1 MSNGYF
7 KVEMPKNEPVKAYL
21 PGSPERASLK
31 KELERQSAQ
40 VVQVPMIIG
49 GKEVWTERK
58 TKAVMP
64 HDHAHVIAEAASGG
78 EKELK
83 DAIAAALAARKAWT
97 EMPME
102 HRVSIFLKAAD
113 LIAGPM
119 RDKVNAATMLGQSK
133 TAYQAEIDTCELIDF
148 LRFNVYY
155 LQQIYDRQPN
165 NTPNVWNRIEYRPLE
180 GFVTAISPFNF
191 TSIGAN
197 LPTAPAIAGNV
208 VLWKPATT
216 AVLSNYYVMQA
227 LMAAGLPAGVINFVP
242 SRGSDMSKYV
252 LSDPNLAGF
261 HFTGSTEVFSGVYS
275 LVGENIKK
283 YKTYPRLVGETG
295 GKDFIFAHNSADVPG
310 LVAALTRA
318 SYEYQGQKCSAAS
331 RAFVPASIWPQVK
344 EGMLAEIEKIKIGDI
359 TDFTNLMGAVIDA
372 SAFKTNKEYIDY
384 AKASEDAEVICG
396 GYDDSKGYFI
406 YPTLIEAKKPD
417 FKTMVEEIFGPVM
430 TVYVYPDD
438 KLDETLAS
446 CDTATSYGL
455 SGAIFADDR
464 EAIVKME
471 DALKGTAGNFYI
483 NDKPTGAVIGQQPF
497 GGARASGT
505 NDKAG
510 SEINMYRWLSPRTIK
525 ELRVSCLD
533 VTYPYMVSSEGSK
546 TGTLCLHIRNCL
558 LSVGSFFE
566 LGH

>member
-119 RDKVNAATMLGQSK
+119 RYKVNAATMLGQSK
-133 TAYQAEIDTCELIDF
+133 TVYQAEIDTCELIDF

-372 SAFKTNKEYIDY
+372 AAFKTNKEYIDY

-396 GYDDSKGYFI
+396 GYDDSKGYFV

-525 ELRVSCLD
+525 ELRVPCLD
-533 VTYPYMVSSEGSK
+533 VTYPYMVEA
-546 TGTLCLHIRNCL
+546 
-558 LSVGSFFE
+558 
-566 LGH
+566 

>member
-191 TSIGAN
+191 TSIGTN

-359 TDFTNLMGAVIDA
+359 TDFRNLMGAVIDA

-525 ELRVSCLD
+525 ELRVPCLD
-533 VTYPYMVSSEGSK
+533 VTYPYMVEA
-546 TGTLCLHIRNCL
+546 
-558 LSVGSFFE
+558 
-566 LGH
+566 

>member
-133 TAYQAEIDTCELIDF
+133 TVYQAEIDTCELIDF

-180 GFVTAISPFNF
+180 GFVTSISPFNF

-396 GYDDSKGYFI
+396 GYDDSKGYFV

-525 ELRVSCLD
+525 ELRVPCLD
-533 VTYPYMVSSEGSK
+533 VTYPYMVEA
-546 TGTLCLHIRNCL
+546 
-558 LSVGSFFE
+558 
-566 LGH
+566 

>member
-344 EGMLAEIEKIKIGDI
+344 ERMLAEIEKIKIGDI
-359 TDFTNLMGAVIDA
+359 TDFRNLMGAVIDA

-525 ELRVSCLD
+525 ELRVPCLD
-533 VTYPYMVSSEGSK
+533 VTYPYMVEA
-546 TGTLCLHIRNCL
+546 
-558 LSVGSFFE
+558 
-566 LGH
+566 

>member
-359 TDFTNLMGAVIDA
+359 TDFRNLMGAVIDA
-372 SAFKTNKEYIDY
+372 SAFKTNIEYIDY
-384 AKASEDAEVICG
+384 AKASEDADVICG

-525 ELRVSCLD
+525 ELRVPCLD
-533 VTYPYMVSSEGSK
+533 VTYPYMVEA
-546 TGTLCLHIRNCL
+546 
-558 LSVGSFFE
+558 
-566 LGH
+566 

>member
-344 EGMLAEIEKIKIGDI
+344 EGMLTEIEKIKIGDI

-396 GYDDSKGYFI
+396 GYDDSKGYFV

-464 EAIVKME
+464 ESIVKME
-471 DALKGTAGNFYI
+471 NALKGTAGNFYI

-525 ELRVSCLD
+525 ELRVPCLD
-533 VTYPYMVSSEGSK
+533 VTYPYMVEA
-546 TGTLCLHIRNCL
+546 
-558 LSVGSFFE
+558 
-566 LGH
+566 

>member
-83 DAIAAALAARKAWT
+83 DAIAAALTARKAWT
-97 EMPME
+97 GMPME

-133 TAYQAEIDTCELIDF
+133 TVYQAEIDTCELIDF

-396 GYDDSKGYFI
+396 GYDDSKGYFV

-525 ELRVSCLD
+525 ELRVPCLD
-533 VTYPYMVSSEGSK
+533 VTYPYMVEA
-546 TGTLCLHIRNCL
+546 
-558 LSVGSFFE
+558 
-566 LGH
+566 

>member
-1 MSNGYF
+1 MINGYF

-21 PGSPERASLK
+21 LGSPERASLK

-359 TDFTNLMGAVIDA
+359 TDFRNLMGAVIDA

-455 SGAIFADDR
+455 SGAVFADDR

-525 ELRVSCLD
+525 ELRVPCLD
-533 VTYPYMVSSEGSK
+533 VTYPYMVEA
-546 TGTLCLHIRNCL
+546 
-558 LSVGSFFE
+558 
-566 LGH
+566 

>member
-359 TDFTNLMGAVIDA
+359 TDFRNLMGAVIDA

-417 FKTMVEEIFGPVM
+417 FKTMVEEIFGSVM

-525 ELRVSCLD
+525 ELRVPCLD
-533 VTYPYMVSSEGSK
+533 VTYPYMVEA
-546 TGTLCLHIRNCL
+546 
-558 LSVGSFFE
+558 
-566 LGH
+566 

>member
-31 KELERQSAQ
+31 KELERQSEQ

-133 TAYQAEIDTCELIDF
+133 TVYQAEIDTCELIDF

-384 AKASEDAEVICG
+384 AKASEDADVICG
-396 GYDDSKGYFI
+396 GYDDSKGYFV

-525 ELRVSCLD
+525 ELRVPCLD
-533 VTYPYMVSSEGSK
+533 VTYPYMVEA
-546 TGTLCLHIRNCL
+546 
-558 LSVGSFFE
+558 
-566 LGH
+566 

>member
-119 RDKVNAATMLGQSK
+119 RYKVNAATMLGQSK
-133 TAYQAEIDTCELIDF
+133 TVYQAEIDTCELIDF

-261 HFTGSTEVFSGVYS
+261 HFTGSEVFSGVYS
-275 LVGENIKK
+275 LVGDNIKK

-396 GYDDSKGYFI
+396 GYDDSKGYFV

-525 ELRVSCLD
+525 ELRVPCLD
-533 VTYPYMVSSEGSK
+533 VTYPYMVEA
-546 TGTLCLHIRNCL
+546 
-558 LSVGSFFE
+558 
-566 LGH
+566 

>member
-261 HFTGSTEVFSGVYS
+261 NFTGSTEVFSGVYS

-471 DALKGTAGNFYI
+471 DALKGTAGNFNI

-525 ELRVSCLD
+525 ELRVPCLD
-533 VTYPYMVSSEGSK
+533 VTYPYMVEA
-546 TGTLCLHIRNCL
+546 
-558 LSVGSFFE
+558 
-566 LGH
+566 

>member
-21 PGSPERASLK
+21 PGSPEKASLK

-119 RDKVNAATMLGQSK
+119 RYKVNAATMLGQSK
-133 TAYQAEIDTCELIDF
+133 TVYQAEIDTCELIDF

-396 GYDDSKGYFI
+396 GYDDSKGYFV

-525 ELRVSCLD
+525 ELRVPCLD
-533 VTYPYMVSSEGSK
+533 VTYPYMVEA
-546 TGTLCLHIRNCL
+546 
-558 LSVGSFFE
+558 
-566 LGH
+566 

>member
-78 EKELK
+78 ERELK

-359 TDFTNLMGAVIDA
+359 TDFRNLMGAVIDA

-525 ELRVSCLD
+525 ELRVPCLD
-533 VTYPYMVSSEGSK
+533 VTYPYMVEA
-546 TGTLCLHIRNCL
+546 
-558 LSVGSFFE
+558 
-566 LGH
+566 

>member
-119 RDKVNAATMLGQSK
+119 RYKVNAATMLGQSK
-133 TAYQAEIDTCELIDF
+133 TVYQAEIDTCELIDF

-344 EGMLAEIEKIKIGDI
+344 EGMLAEIEKIKIGEI

-396 GYDDSKGYFI
+396 GYDDSKGYFV

-525 ELRVSCLD
+525 ELRVPCLD
-533 VTYPYMVSSEGSK
+533 VTYPYMVEA
-546 TGTLCLHIRNCL
+546 
-558 LSVGSFFE
+558 
-566 LGH
+566 

>member
-344 EGMLAEIEKIKIGDI
+344 EGMLAEVEKIKIGDI
-359 TDFTNLMGAVIDA
+359 TDFRNLMGAVIDA

-525 ELRVSCLD
+525 ELRVPCLD
-533 VTYPYMVSSEGSK
+533 VTYPYMVEA
-546 TGTLCLHIRNCL
+546 
-558 LSVGSFFE
+558 
-566 LGH
+566 

>member
-133 TAYQAEIDTCELIDF
+133 TVYQAEIDTCELIDF

-344 EGMLAEIEKIKIGDI
+344 EGMLAKIEKIKIGDI

-396 GYDDSKGYFI
+396 GYDDSKGYFV

-525 ELRVSCLD
+525 ELRVPCLD
-533 VTYPYMVSSEGSK
+533 VTYPYMVEA
-546 TGTLCLHIRNCL
+546 
-558 LSVGSFFE
+558 
-566 LGH
+566 

>member
-119 RDKVNAATMLGQSK
+119 RYKVNAATMLGQSK
-133 TAYQAEIDTCELIDF
+133 TVYQAEIDTCELIDF

-396 GYDDSKGYFI
+396 GYDDSKGYFV

-525 ELRVSCLD
+525 ELRVPCLD
-533 VTYPYMVSSEGSK
+533 VSYPYMIEA
-546 TGTLCLHIRNCL
+546 
-558 LSVGSFFE
+558 
-566 LGH
+566 

>member
-21 PGSPERASLK
+21 LGSPERASLK

-396 GYDDSKGYFI
+396 GYDDSKGYFV

-525 ELRVSCLD
+525 ELRVPCLD
-533 VTYPYMVSSEGSK
+533 VTYPYMVEA
-546 TGTLCLHIRNCL
+546 
-558 LSVGSFFE
+558 
-566 LGH
+566 

>member
-49 GKEVWTERK
+49 GKEVWTGRK

-242 SRGSDMSKYV
+242 SRGSDMSKSV

-261 HFTGSTEVFSGVYS
+261 HFTRSTEVFSGVYS
-275 LVGENIKK
+275 LGGENIKK

-359 TDFTNLMGAVIDA
+359 TDFRNLMGAVIDA

-384 AKASEDAEVICG
+384 AKASEDADVICG

-525 ELRVSCLD
+525 ELRVPCLD
-533 VTYPYMVSSEGSK
+533 VTYPYMVEA
-546 TGTLCLHIRNCL
+546 
-558 LSVGSFFE
+558 
-566 LGH
+566 

>member
-372 SAFKTNKEYIDY
+372 SAFETNKEYIDY

-525 ELRVSCLD
+525 ELRVPCLD
-533 VTYPYMVSSEGSK
+533 VTYPYMVEA
-546 TGTLCLHIRNCL
+546 
-558 LSVGSFFE
+558 
-566 LGH
+566 

>member
-119 RDKVNAATMLGQSK
+119 RYKVNAATMLGQSK
-133 TAYQAEIDTCELIDF
+133 TVYQAEIDTCELIDF

-384 AKASEDAEVICG
+384 AKASEDSEVICG
-396 GYDDSKGYFI
+396 GYDDSKGYFV

-525 ELRVSCLD
+525 ELRVPCLD
-533 VTYPYMVSSEGSK
+533 VTYPYMVEA
-546 TGTLCLHIRNCL
+546 
-558 LSVGSFFE
+558 
-566 LGH
+566 

>member
-119 RDKVNAATMLGQSK
+119 RYKVNAATMLGQSK
-133 TAYQAEIDTCELIDF
+133 TVYQAEIDTCELIDF

-252 LSDPNLAGF
+252 LSDPNLSGF

-396 GYDDSKGYFI
+396 GYDDSKGYFV

-525 ELRVSCLD
+525 ELRVPCLD
-533 VTYPYMVSSEGSK
+533 VTYPYMVEA
-546 TGTLCLHIRNCL
+546 
-558 LSVGSFFE
+558 
-566 LGH
+566 

>member
-7 KVEMPKNEPVKAYL
+7 KVEMPKNELVKAYL

-119 RDKVNAATMLGQSK
+119 RYKVNAATMLGQSK
-133 TAYQAEIDTCELIDF
+133 TVYQAEIDTCELIDF

-396 GYDDSKGYFI
+396 GYDDSKGYFV

-525 ELRVSCLD
+525 ELRVPCLD
-533 VTYPYMVSSEGSK
+533 VTYPYMVEA
-546 TGTLCLHIRNCL
+546 
-558 LSVGSFFE
+558 
-566 LGH
+566 

>member
-119 RDKVNAATMLGQSK
+119 RYKVNAATMLGQSK
-133 TAYQAEIDTCELIDF
+133 TVYQAEIDTCELIDF

-396 GYDDSKGYFI
+396 GYDDSKGYFV

-510 SEINMYRWLSPRTIK
+510 SEINMRWLSPRTIK
-525 ELRVSCLD
+525 ELRVPCLD
-533 VTYPYMVSSEGSK
+533 VTYPYMVEA
-546 TGTLCLHIRNCL
+546 
-558 LSVGSFFE
+558 
-566 LGH
+566 

>member
-133 TAYQAEIDTCELIDF
+133 TVYQAEIDTCELIDF

-252 LSDPNLAGF
+252 LSDPNLWRGF

-396 GYDDSKGYFI
+396 GYDDSKGYFV

-417 FKTMVEEIFGPVM
+417 FKTMVEEIFGLVM

-525 ELRVSCLD
+525 ELRVPCLD
-533 VTYPYMVSSEGSK
+533 VTYPYMVEA
-546 TGTLCLHIRNCL
+546 
-558 LSVGSFFE
+558 
-566 LGH
+566 

>member
-102 HRVSIFLKAAD
+102 HRASIFLKAAD

-119 RDKVNAATMLGQSK
+119 RDKVNVATMLGQSK
-133 TAYQAEIDTCELIDF
+133 TVYQAEIDTCELIDF

-331 RAFVPASIWPQVK
+331 RAFVPASIWPKVK

-396 GYDDSKGYFI
+396 GYDDSKGYFV

-525 ELRVSCLD
+525 ELRVPCLD
-533 VTYPYMVSSEGSK
+533 VTYPYMVEA
-546 TGTLCLHIRNCL
+546 
-558 LSVGSFFE
+558 
-566 LGH
+566 

>member
-113 LIAGPM
+113 LIADPM
-119 RDKVNAATMLGQSK
+119 RYKVNAATMLGQSK
-133 TAYQAEIDTCELIDF
+133 TVYQAEIDTCELIDF

-396 GYDDSKGYFI
+396 GYDDSKGYFV

-525 ELRVSCLD
+525 ELRVPCLD
-533 VTYPYMVSSEGSK
+533 VTYPYMVEA
-546 TGTLCLHIRNCL
+546 
-558 LSVGSFFE
+558 
-566 LGH
+566 

>member
-21 PGSPERASLK
+21 PGSPERVSLK

-133 TAYQAEIDTCELIDF
+133 TVYQAEIDTCELIDF

-295 GKDFIFAHNSADVPG
+295 GKDFIFAHNSTDVPS

-396 GYDDSKGYFI
+396 GYDDSKGYFV

-525 ELRVSCLD
+525 ELRVPCLD
-533 VTYPYMVSSEGSK
+533 VTYPYMVEA
-546 TGTLCLHIRNCL
+546 
-558 LSVGSFFE
+558 
-566 LGH
+566 

>member
-83 DAIAAALAARKAWT
+83 DAIAAALAARKAWI

-133 TAYQAEIDTCELIDF
+133 TVYQAEIDTCELIDF

-295 GKDFIFAHNSADVPG
+295 GKDFIFAHNSTDVPG

-396 GYDDSKGYFI
+396 GYDDSKGYFV

-471 DALKGTAGNFYI
+471 NALKGTAGNFYI

-525 ELRVSCLD
+525 ELRVPCLD
-533 VTYPYMVSSEGSK
+533 VTYPYMVEA
-546 TGTLCLHIRNCL
+546 
-558 LSVGSFFE
+558 
-566 LGH
+566 

>member
-310 LVAALTRA
+310 LAAALTRA

-331 RAFVPASIWPQVK
+331 RAFVPASIWPKVK

-396 GYDDSKGYFI
+396 GYDDSKGYFV

-525 ELRVSCLD
+525 ELRVPCLD
-533 VTYPYMVSSEGSK
+533 VTYPYMVEA
-546 TGTLCLHIRNCL
+546 
-558 LSVGSFFE
+558 
-566 LGH
+566 

>member
-133 TAYQAEIDTCELIDF
+133 TVYQAEIDTCELIDF

-165 NTPNVWNRIEYRPLE
+165 NTPNIWNRIEYRPLE

-396 GYDDSKGYFI
+396 GYDDSKGYFV

-525 ELRVSCLD
+525 ELRVPCLD
-533 VTYPYMVSSEGSK
+533 VTYPYMVEA
-546 TGTLCLHIRNCL
+546 
-558 LSVGSFFE
+558 
-566 LGH
+566 

>member
-1 MSNGYF
+1 
-7 KVEMPKNEPVKAYL
+7 
-21 PGSPERASLK
+21 
-31 KELERQSAQ
+31 
-40 VVQVPMIIG
+40 
-49 GKEVWTERK
+49 
-58 TKAVMP
+58 MP

-295 GKDFIFAHNSADVPG
+295 GKDFIFAH
-310 LVAALTRA
+310 
-318 SYEYQGQKCSAAS
+318 
-331 RAFVPASIWPQVK
+331 
-344 EGMLAEIEKIKIGDI
+344 
-359 TDFTNLMGAVIDA
+359 
-372 SAFKTNKEYIDY
+372 
-384 AKASEDAEVICG
+384 
-396 GYDDSKGYFI
+396 
-406 YPTLIEAKKPD
+406 
-417 FKTMVEEIFGPVM
+417 
-430 TVYVYPDD
+430 
-438 KLDETLAS
+438 
-446 CDTATSYGL
+446 
-455 SGAIFADDR
+455 
-464 EAIVKME
+464 
-471 DALKGTAGNFYI
+471 
-483 NDKPTGAVIGQQPF
+483 
-497 GGARASGT
+497 
-505 NDKAG
+505 
-510 SEINMYRWLSPRTIK
+510 SP
-525 ELRVSCLD
+525 
-533 VTYPYMVSSEGSK
+533 
-546 TGTLCLHIRNCL
+546 
-558 LSVGSFFE
+558 
-566 LGH
+566 

>member
-396 GYDDSKGYFI
+396 GYDDSKGYFV

-438 KLDETLAS
+438 KLDETLAN

-525 ELRVSCLD
+525 ELRVPCLD
-533 VTYPYMVSSEGSK
+533 VTYPYMVEA
-546 TGTLCLHIRNCL
+546 
-558 LSVGSFFE
+558 
-566 LGH
+566 

>member
-49 GKEVWTERK
+49 GKEVWTDRK
-58 TKAVMP
+58 TIAVMP

-359 TDFTNLMGAVIDA
+359 TDFRNLMGAVIDA

-525 ELRVSCLD
+525 ELRVPCLD
-533 VTYPYMVSSEGSK
+533 VTYPYMVEA
-546 TGTLCLHIRNCL
+546 
-558 LSVGSFFE
+558 
-566 LGH
+566 

>member
-119 RDKVNAATMLGQSK
+119 RYKVNAATMLGQSK
-133 TAYQAEIDTCELIDF
+133 TVYQAEIDTCELIDF

-396 GYDDSKGYFI
+396 GYDDSKGYFV

-483 NDKPTGAVIGQQPF
+483 NAKPTGAVIGQQPF

-525 ELRVSCLD
+525 ELRVPCLD
-533 VTYPYMVSSEGSK
+533 VTYPYMVEA
-546 TGTLCLHIRNCL
+546 
-558 LSVGSFFE
+558 
-566 LGH
+566 

>member
-252 LSDPNLAGF
+252 LSDPNLSGF

-359 TDFTNLMGAVIDA
+359 TDFRNPMGAVIDA

-525 ELRVSCLD
+525 ELRVPCLD
-533 VTYPYMVSSEGSK
+533 VTYPYMVEA
-546 TGTLCLHIRNCL
+546 
-558 LSVGSFFE
+558 
-566 LGH
+566 

>member
-310 LVAALTRA
+310 LVAALTIA

-359 TDFTNLMGAVIDA
+359 TDFRNLMGAVIDA

-406 YPTLIEAKKPD
+406 HPTLIEAKKPD

-525 ELRVSCLD
+525 ELRVPCLD
-533 VTYPYMVSSEGSK
+533 VTYPYMVEA
-546 TGTLCLHIRNCL
+546 
-558 LSVGSFFE
+558 
-566 LGH
+566 

>member
-359 TDFTNLMGAVIDA
+359 TDFRNLMGAVIDA

-510 SEINMYRWLSPRTIK
+510 SEINMYRWLRPRTIK
-525 ELRVSCLD
+525 ELRVPCLD
-533 VTYPYMVSSEGSK
+533 VTYPYMVEA
-546 TGTLCLHIRNCL
+546 
-558 LSVGSFFE
+558 
-566 LGH
+566 